1 METIDP
7 WGITI
12 YIFHDALL
20 QTENRV
26 LSWIIASSNMQKEH
40 ERDGGAAGGGA
51 GENEQIL
58 HSRKDM
64 RCIDIENA
72 TIGKGYLQQAVS
84 RTKLQ
89 KIWTR
94 IFWAVPL

>member
-20 QTENRV
+20 RTENRV
-26 LSWIIASSNMQKEH
+26 LSWIITSSNMQKEH
-40 ERDGGAAGGGA
+40 KRDGGAVGGGA

-64 RCIDIENA
+64 RWNKLPCIDIENA
-72 TIGKGYLQQAVS
+72 TIRKGYLQQAVS
-84 RTKLQ
+84 CTKHV
-89 KIWTR
+89 KT
-94 IFWAVPL
+94 